1 MAYPTRGRDP
11 LLDASTQAFLERRG
25 VEALGLVILAAGVMF
40 ALALASYSPEDSAW
54 IASGGREIANWAGQI
69 GATISAPLIKIMG
82 LGSWGIPIAFVVWGL
97 RLITHLGADRMLMR
111 LIYAPIFWALC
122 SLYAA
127 TLNPISSWAHSFSM
141 GGLFGDTVLFML
153 LQILPGSAALG
164 ANIVALILGA
174 LVLLLGGYVTGLV
187 FGEIKTSFRAINL
200 AGSRFVMFVLS
211 LLSSGVS
218 RGAQGLRTRQEN
230 RAQLQREPNFNPVS
244 RSEAARVA
252 SVIRANPAMPTTS
265 AALPL
270 PVEPW
275 VSKSLFARVPA
286 MLKRTP
292 ELNPEPQL
300 QANIQGTSEDLFED
314 RIRGK
319 IADAIRSRDPQAA
332 LTAQGQIPIVTTKPG
347 RPMGPVPMVL
357 QHPVSEAP
365 FMEDDTDILDDEYL
379 ADSKIQIQSYPV
391 EPPLTAQPKQVVQHA
406 LKRPIQ
412 PSAQA
417 IAEAQPKLKF
427 EPSSSEKTYEK
438 PPLRLLMS
446 PSSIERHVL
455 SDDALEANARML
467 ESVLDDYGV
476 KGEIVSVRPG
486 PVVTMYELEPAP
498 GLKASRVIGLSD
510 DIARSMSALSAR
522 VSTVP
527 GRSVIGIELPNE
539 HREMCALREIL
550 SAREFGDANMR
561 LPLALGK
568 DIGGEPIVA
577 NLAKMPHLLIAGT
590 TGSGKS
596 VAINTMILSLL
607 YRLTPDECRMIM
619 IDPKMLELSVYDGIP
634 HLLSPVVTDPK
645 KAVVALKWTVGE
657 MEDRYRKM
665 SKMGVRNID
674 GYNSRVKD
682 ALSKGEMF
690 SRTVQTGF
698 DDGTGEPLF
707 ETEKFD
713 PETLPYIVVIVDEM
727 ADLMM
732 VAGKEIEACI
742 QRLAQMARASGIHII
757 MATQR
762 PSVDVITGTIKAN
775 FPTRISFQVTSK
787 VDSRTILGEMGAE
800 QLLGMGD
807 MLYMAGGG
815 KITRVHGPFCS
826 DEEVEDVVNHLKTFG
841 PPTYLSGVVE
851 GSIDDKESD
860 IDAILGLGGNTDME
874 DALYDT
880 AVQIVAKDRK
890 CSTSYIQRKLAIGY
904 NKAARLVEQMED
916 NGLVSA
922 ANHVGKR
929 EILMPEQN

>member
-25 VEALGLVILAAGVMF
+25 VEALGLVILAVGVMF

-97 RLITHLGADRMLMR
+97 RLITHLGAERMLMR

-164 ANIVALILGA
+164 ANVVALILGA

-275 VSKSLFARVPA
+275 VSKSLFARVPS

-292 ELNPEPQL
+292 ELNAKPQL
-300 QANIQGTSEDLFED
+300 QANTQGTSEDPFED

-332 LTAQGQIPIVTTKPG
+332 LTAQGQTPIVTAKPG

-379 ADSKIQIQSYPV
+379 ADSEIQIPSYPV
-391 EPPLTAQPKQVVQHA
+391 DPPLTAQPKQVVQHA

-417 IAEAQPKLKF
+417 IAEAQPKLEF